1 MLKIFQEE
9 FNQISQHYGR
19 LLNFYGAWSASYD
32 KGRLSHS
39 TQPWFCRSLWHFIFR
54 YAQKSPQLLLISNLG
69 IMIKI
74 EVAIYEPEA
83 EEGDIVII
91 PQHIVHFT
99 RPNPVSFKKRIIS
112 FDFKL

>member
-19 LLNFYGAWSASYD
+19 LLNYGAWSASYD
-32 KGRLSHS
+32 KGDYHIPHNHGSVGHCGILYLDMHRNH
-39 TQPWFCRSLWHFIFR
+39 
-54 YAQKSPQLLLISNLG
+54 QLLLVQPWNNDKDRS
-69 IMIKI
+69 
-74 EVAIYEPEA
+74 VIYEPEA

-99 RPNPVSFKKRIIS
+99 RPNPVSFKKNYI
-112 FDFKL
+112 F